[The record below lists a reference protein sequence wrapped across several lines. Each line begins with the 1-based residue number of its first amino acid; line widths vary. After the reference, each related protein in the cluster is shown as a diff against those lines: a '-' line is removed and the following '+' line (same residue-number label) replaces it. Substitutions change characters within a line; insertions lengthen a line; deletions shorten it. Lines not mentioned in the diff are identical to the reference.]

1 MVPDRRPGATIAAI
15 GLAFM
20 LAYGTSLVLLP
31 KPNGQIV
38 LGDALEH
45 YVQLRSAVFD
55 GDLQFQNDY
64 AGLYRVDEEAMAG
77 VAALKATPTGHMRNY
92 MPVGPALLWAPL
104 FLLFTAAVALLNL
117 AGVAYPLDGFARAFQ
132 ATAGFSGIL
141 AATAGTWIA
150 FRAGA
155 ALFDQRA
162 AIWATLAVWLG
173 SSAIYYSLISPAYSH
188 AASMLVVS
196 AFWLVWIRTRERQD
210 VRRYAVL
217 GLLVGFAALMRWQDA
232 ILLAVP
238 ALDAAWH
245 RRSLGP
251 AGIVSRLGACTAA
264 AALAF
269 VPQMLVWYVLYGRP
283 LTIPQGAGFMRWS
296 EPALV
301 ATLLSDNHGLLAWT
315 PIVALS
321 LVGLV
326 PLARRHPLI
335 GTAAVLFVA
344 TSWYV
349 NASVADWWAGEA
361 FGARRF
367 LSCYPVFV
375 LGLAALFDSLRSGR
389 RWIEG
394 ITAAFIGYTFL
405 LLVQYQAFMHGYR
418 HIVPYPRGSFDL
430 WLARFRVPFDLLAA
444 FLRS

>member
-1 MVPDRRPGATIAAI
+1 
-15 GLAFM
+15 
-20 LAYGTSLVLLP
+20 
-31 KPNGQIV
+31 
-38 LGDALEH
+38 
-45 YVQLRSAVFD
+45 
-55 GDLQFQNDY
+55 
-64 AGLYRVDEEAMAG
+64 
-77 VAALKATPTGHMRNY
+77 
-92 MPVGPALLWAPL
+92 
-104 FLLFTAAVALLNL
+104 
-117 AGVAYPLDGFARAFQ
+117 
-132 ATAGFSGIL
+132 
-141 AATAGTWIA
+141 
-150 FRAGA
+150 
-155 ALFDQRA
+155 
-162 AIWATLAVWLG
+162 
-173 SSAIYYSLISPAYSH
+173 
-188 AASMLVVS
+188 
-196 AFWLVWIRTRERQD
+196 
-210 VRRYAVL
+210 
-217 GLLVGFAALMRWQDA
+217 
-232 ILLAVP
+232 
-238 ALDAAWH
+238 
-245 RRSLGP
+245 
-251 AGIVSRLGACTAA
+251 
-264 AALAF
+264 
-269 VPQMLVWYVLYGRP
+269 
-283 LTIPQGAGFMRWS
+283 MRWS

-301 ATLLSDNHGLLAWT
+301 ATLLSDNHGLLTWT
-315 PIVALS
+315 PIVAVS
-321 LVGLV
+321 LAGLV